1 MRIPSRLAVF
11 TVLLTAPCSA
21 TASGLDAPSIG
32 AVFSGPLTRDAASLY
47 HNPSLLVRLDRPTL
61 LASLGVVAGSIGY
74 TRDYR
79 GQYQFADGF
88 EINDPVAPEHLD
100 ASKRGPQSGVS
111 ASIFSPTADL
121 FFALPINRS
130 LALGFGFYA
139 PYAAPVAFP
148 DDGPQ
153 RFTLQEAFIA
163 VTHLTAGVSMA
174 FGDRF
179 SAGVGVS
186 YVFGTANLRRLED
199 FGSVPDFGDAL
210 ANPPISQ
217 PNSFGA
223 DAPSTVRELDVLARP
238 FSLTNAVAHAVTFN
252 AGVTFAAND
261 TVDLALTYQHG
272 AQMDF
277 EGDFALDMSDDL
289 FTQDLAAQGL
299 VYKPLIEGVAQLG
312 FRLPTRIG
320 AAVAV
325 DVNPALRL
333 EGRLA
338 YITWS
343 DLDAFDISL
352 TSPDLAQPEFG
363 LPATSAKALR
373 RDWDDSVHLTVVGGH
388 TLQGDSSGGDAAHNP
403 TVLNWLVGYQSPASP
418 DATVDAASPDG
429 QRFLAGFGATFGF
442 DNGMRLGLD
451 TQLQVIAPRTVT
463 ASRFDLG
470 NGEYTLFLASLGAHL
485 TVPFGEAL

>member
-1 MRIPSRLAVF
+1 MALGALSW
-11 TVLLTAPCSA
+11 APIA
-21 TASGLDAPSIG
+21 AASGLDAPSIG
-32 AVFSGPLTRDAASLY
+32 ALFSGPLTRDPAALH

-88 EINDPVAPEHLD
+88 EINDPIAPEHID
-100 ASKRGPQSGVS
+100 ASKRGPQRGVS
-111 ASIFSPTADL
+111 ATVFSPTGDL
-121 FFALPINRS
+121 FFALPVSRKLS
-130 LALGFGFYA
+130 FGLGFYA

-163 VTHLTAGVSMA
+163 VTHLTGGVSMA
-174 FGDRF
+174 FGERF
-179 SAGVGVS
+179 SVGAGVS

-217 PNSFGA
+217 ENSFGA
-223 DAPSTVRELDVLARP
+223 DAPSSVRELDVLARP
-238 FSLTNAVAHAVTFN
+238 FSLTNASAHAVTFN
-252 AGVTFAAND
+252 AGLTFAASD

-272 AQMDF
+272 TQMDF
-277 EGDFALDMSDDL
+277 EGDFALDMNDDF
-289 FTQDLAAQGL
+289 FTQDLASQGL
-299 VYKPLIEGVAQLG
+299 VYQPLIEGVAQLG
-312 FRLPTRIG
+312 FRLPKRIG
-320 AAVAV
+320 AAVLV
-325 DVNPALRL
+325 DVDPTFQL

-352 TSPDLAQPEFG
+352 SSPDLAQPEFG
-363 LPATSAKALR
+363 LPATSGKALR
-373 RDWDDSVHLTVVGGH
+373 RDWDDAVHLTVLGGH
-388 TLQGDSSGGDAAHNP
+388 TLDGG

-418 DATVDAASPDG
+418 DATVDVSSPDG
-429 QRFLAGFGATFGF
+429 QRFLGGFGATFGF
-442 DNGMRLGLD
+442 DNGMRLALD
-451 TQLQVIAPRTVT
+451 GQLQFIAPRTVT
-463 ASRFDLG
+463 ASEFDLG

-485 TVPFGEAL
+485 TIPFGDAP